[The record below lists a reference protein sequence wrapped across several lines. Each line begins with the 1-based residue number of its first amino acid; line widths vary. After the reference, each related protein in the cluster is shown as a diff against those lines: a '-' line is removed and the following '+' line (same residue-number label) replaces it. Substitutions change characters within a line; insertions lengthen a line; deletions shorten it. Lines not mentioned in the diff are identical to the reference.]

1 MLLTSSR
8 HTINVLIEVG
18 GNRHAVM
25 SLAYHEKLSRKPRM
39 LPVLES
45 LNEAFKN
52 LQDLAATLRRPSPDD
67 EAGFEW
73 TSDSA
78 KLGVVDELGH
88 DVEIAT
94 RELDTLFSDLGT
106 MALCNLEDRI
116 KIIVNETEEKQR
128 SASILS
134 SWDELETELVDNQE
148 ILEEDVKTHEPAIK
162 TFLQLFLDERKAEN
176 GDFYNR
182 YRTSSVSACTVSSIG
197 IIPPAPIS
205 SGNHVLDDANA
216 SPQKKRS
223 SLTESDSLV
232 AARQMKPLVTRP
244 KRASV
249 LFVDLNNT
257 GKLSSDVACFSCW
270 KFFLHRVCYL
280 EGMESA
286 SVDPENSQERPLLLS
301 TDFLIFFLHHP
312 MHCQFRGQ
320 NLFSISPAPLIQ
332 FVLVHGDL
340 LRSLLS
346 LRTAHVQRENRAD
359 DW

>member
-1 MLLTSSR
+1 
-8 HTINVLIEVG
+8 VLIEVG

-39 LPVLES
+39 LPVLQN
-45 LNEAFKN
+45 LNETFKN

-134 SWDELETELVDNQE
+134 SWDELQTELVDNQE

-162 TFLQLFLDERKAEN
+162 TFLQLLLDERKAEN

-182 YRTSSVSACTVSSIG
+182 CRTSSVSACTVSSIG
-197 IIPPAPIS
+197 MMPAAPIS
-205 SGNHVLDDANA
+205 SGNHVLDDPNA
-216 SPQKKRS
+216 SPQKSRS
-223 SLTESDSLV
+223 SLTESDTLV

-257 GKLSSDVACFSCW
+257 GKLSSNVARSSCL
-270 KFFLHRVCYL
+270 KFCLHCVCYL
-280 EGMESA
+280 EGMTSA
-286 SVDPENSQERPLLLS
+286 SIDPESSQKRPLLLS
-301 TDFLIFFLHHP
+301 TDLLTFFPHP
-312 MHCQFRGQ
+312 AMHCQFQGQ
-320 NLFSISPAPLIQ
+320 NLSSMSPASLFQ
-332 FVLVHGDL
+332 FVFVHGDP

-346 LRTAHVQRENRAD
+346 LRVAYVQRENRAD